1 MIAVIAKLPV
11 KEGAE
16 AEFEAAF
23 LEMAAAV
30 KENEPGNHLYTLC
43 KGEDGYT
50 VMELYADEAALEAH
64 GASDHFKAGGAELG
78 PHLAGRPE
86 ITRMEVVG

>member
-11 KEGAE
+11 KPGSE

-30 KENEPGNHLYTLC
+30 RENEPGNHLYELC

-50 VMELYADEAALEAH
+50 VMELYADDAALEAH
-64 GASDHFKAGGAELG
+64 RNSEHFKAGGPKLG

-86 ITRMEVVG
+86 ITRLDVVR